1 MSEKCK
7 HTKDDGKKCQAWAIK
22 GGDFCYMHE
31 PKRSAD
37 REAARRKGGRTK
49 ARLSQVK
56 DIVKKAVENLPEI
69 RECKFQTLDDIQL
82 AIEDQLFYIEKVKK
96 YAVLS
101 QADRVLSLR
110 ICDAIVKVLCLKG
123 LDAESRI
130 SAMEDQILGN
140 LFDTS

>member
-56 DIVKKAVENLPEI
+56 EIVKAAVENRPEI

-130 SAMEDQILGN
+130 SEMENQILGN
-140 LFDTS
+140 LLD

>member
-1 MSEKCK
+1 MSEKCT
-7 HTKDDGKKCQAWAIK
+7 HTKDDGKKCQAWALK
-22 GGDFCYMHE
+22 GDDFCFQHSPE
-31 PKRSAD
+31 TKKARA
-37 REAARRKGGRTK
+37 AARRKGGRTK
-49 ARLSQVK
+49 AQLSQVK
-56 DIVKKAVENLPEI
+56 EIVKAAVENRPEI

-82 AIEDQLFYIEKVKK
+82 AIEDQLTYIESVKK

-130 SAMEDQILGN
+130 SEMENQILGN
-140 LFDTS
+140 LLD

>member
-56 DIVKKAVENLPEI
+56 EIVKAAVENRPEI

-82 AIEDQLFYIEKVKK
+82 AIEDQLTYIESVKK

-130 SAMEDQILGN
+130 SEMENQILGN
-140 LFDTS
+140 LLD

>member
-1 MSEKCK
+1 MSNQCKHVKPNGNQCKGFALPGDDFCWWHSEK
-7 HTKDDGKKCQAWAIK
+7 TEKDRA
-22 GGDFCYMHE
+22 
-31 PKRSAD
+31 
-37 REAARRKGGRTK
+37 AARRKGGRTK

-56 DIVKKAVENLPEI
+56 EIVKAAVENRPEI

-82 AIEDQLFYIEKVKK
+82 AIEDQLTYIESVKK

-130 SAMEDQILGN
+130 SEMENQILGN
-140 LFDTS
+140 LLD

>member
-1 MSEKCK
+1 MTKKCK
-7 HTKDDGKKCQAWAIK
+7 HIKDDGKKCKAYKMAGSEYCYFHDPK
-22 GGDFCYMHE
+22 LVKERLDAASRGG
-31 PKRSAD
+31 KL
-37 REAARRKGGRTK
+37 K
-49 ARLSQVK
+49 AKLSQVK
-56 DIVKKAVENLPEI
+56 EIVKAAVENRPEL

-82 AIEDQLFYIEKVKK
+82 AIEDQLTYIESVKK

-130 SAMEDQILGN
+130 SEMEDQIRGS
-140 LFDTS
+140 LFGPS